1 MHIKKYDST
10 YFKHKLYDSSI
21 RKAIKSL
28 IDHNRIQKKYP
39 VLQEIYEIK
48 KDKYKGAILSSYEEY
63 ISEVSS
69 EIMAVSLELSIF
81 CILMCDMIKP
91 QKILDLGSG
100 FSSYIF
106 RSLPSIIDND
116 YKPTIC
122 SVDDSTK
129 WLNKTKTFLTSHD
142 IPSNNLVIWDDF
154 VQQKL
159 GPFDLILYDLGGFE
173 FRKENLKQIIKLC
186 DKNGIMIFDDIH
198 SAEYGRYLNKILKE
212 NNCTSFDISCY
223 TKDKFGRYSKLV
235 IF

>member
-1 MHIKKYDST
+1 MNIKRYNST

-21 RKAIKSL
+21 RKAIKLL

-39 VLQEIYEIK
+39 ALQEIYETK
-48 KDKYKGAILSSYEEY
+48 KDKYKSTILPSYEEY
-63 ISEVSS
+63 ISKVSS
-69 EIMAVSLELSIF
+69 EIMAASLELSIF

-106 RSLPSIIDND
+106 RFLPSIIDNN

-122 SVDDSTK
+122 SVDDSME

-154 VQQKL
+154 VEQQL

-173 FRKENLKQIIKLC
+173 FRKRNLKQIIKLC
-186 DKNGIMIFDDIH
+186 DKNGIIIFDDIH
-198 SAEYGRYLNKILKE
+198 SADYGRYLNEILKGI
-212 NNCTSFDISCY
+212 NCTCFDISYY

-235 IF
+235 VF